1 MRILRYIMAGMMVL
15 ASLGISVHG
24 EETYDEEAFDE
35 ATDLTAEG
43 QLAMLREDV
52 NTPAV
57 PNKQKVAIREY
68 MLNQARHLKR
78 DGFKV
83 ETTRKGEVLIV
94 TLPTDKMFAP
104 NDSVLYRPAEKL
116 LARFVP
122 YLKNP
127 GLYKLV
133 VTAHSDDTGSEVYQ
147 MRLTDARISAVYDYF
162 DRLGVDTSGLFGR
175 PLGGTK
181 PLGPNDSRGN
191 RSLNRRIEIY
201 IVPDAGLISLAKSKK
216 L

>member
-24 EETYDEEAFDE
+24 EETYDEEALDE
-35 ATDLTAEG
+35 ETALTPES
-43 QLAMLREDV
+43 QLAMLREDI
-52 NTPAV
+52 NTPVV

-94 TLPTDKMFAP
+94 TLQTDKMFAP
-104 NDSVLYRPAEKL
+104 NDSVLYRPAESL
-116 LARFVP
+116 LARFAP
-122 YLKNP
+122 YLRHS
-127 GLYKLV
+127 GMYKLV
-133 VTAHSDDTGSEVYQ
+133 VAAHSDDTGSEAYQ
-147 MRLTDARISAVYDYF
+147 LQLTDARIIAVYDYF
-162 DRLGVDTSGLFGR
+162 ERLGLDTSGLIGY
-175 PLGGTK
+175 PLGGVK
-181 PLGPNDSRGN
+181 PFKPNNSRGN

-201 IVPDAGLISLAKSKK
+201 IVPDAGLINLAKNKK